1 MIVECG
7 SQNVSRIPGQYA
19 YPVQRY
25 QSNPIQPVAAI
36 RANPTDS
43 LPSGRR
49 ADLAPD
55 RLELSDAVRRSREV
69 NPRNDL
75 FRPDM
80 YEIREAERGGSRPA
94 APSVAELAREADS
107 ARESSQSYANSV
119 FQARS
124 AVQSG
129 QLINMLG

>member
-1 MIVECG
+1 MIVEGG

-36 RANPTDS
+36 RANLTDS
-43 LPSGRR
+43 LPSGRPV
-49 ADLAPD
+49 DLAPD

-69 NPRNDL
+69 NPRKDL

-80 YEIREAERGGSRPA
+80 YEIRQAERGGSQPA
-94 APSVAELAREADS
+94 ARSVAELAREADS
-107 ARESSQSYANSV
+107 ARESSRSYANAV